1 MCKELVA
8 DSMRARLNYDIDTF
22 SGHHLLRNTRN
33 KAMKLHQLNDS
44 LFRCDLLGLLL
55 NDMAGGDGCGLFGWV
70 RATDHPSIFN

>member
-1 MCKELVA
+1 MISIHLV
-8 DSMRARLNYDIDTF
+8 DIICF
-22 SGHHLLRNTRN
+22 EIPN